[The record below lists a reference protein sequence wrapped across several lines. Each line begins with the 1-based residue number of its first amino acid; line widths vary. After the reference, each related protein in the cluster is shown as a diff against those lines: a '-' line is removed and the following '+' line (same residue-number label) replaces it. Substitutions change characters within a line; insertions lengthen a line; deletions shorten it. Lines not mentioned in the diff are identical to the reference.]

1 MTMPRAL
8 NGIGIKFF
16 LDNFDFLYSRPSR
29 AQFITYCAG
38 RKLSN
43 ESGANIRYGYGM
55 SIINNTKLLT
65 ECLEYIILH
74 SKKSSNAQKNTAVEI
89 MHKCKIK

>member
-8 NGIGIKFF
+8 NGIGMRFF

-29 AQFITYCAG
+29 SQFITYCAE

-43 ESGANIRYGYGM
+43 ESGASIRYGYGM
-55 SIINNTKLLT
+55 SIINNQNLLT
-65 ECLEYIILH
+65 ECLEYISLH
-74 SKKSSNAQKNTAVEI
+74 SKRSSSIQKNTAIDI
-89 MHKCKIK
+89 MRKCKIK